1 MMGPWE
7 YIKDEQKGE
16 QLKDEKKGKRRK
28 RSVTHI
34 R

>member
-1 MMGPWE
+1 MGPWE